1 MAIVK
6 CKNCGK
12 DVSDKARECPHCQA
26 IVNDTNELENVLYN
40 FKEKGKRKNENNV
53 NTRKIYNKVATKFNI
68 VVYIIR
74 IIGYFSGFVSLIILA
89 QNNSFLLGLV
99 VCVITCIVTWLST
112 LFFVAIAEGLQL
124 LQDIKEKL

>member
-26 IVNDTNELENVLYN
+26 VVNDTNELENVLYN
-40 FKEKGKRKNENNV
+40 FKEKRKNENNV

>member
-40 FKEKGKRKNENNV
+40 FKEKRKNENNV
-53 NTRKIYNKVATKFNI
+53 NTRKIYNKVATKFNV

-74 IIGYFSGFVSLIILA
+74 FLGYFSGFISLIILA
-89 QNNSFLLGLV
+89 QNNSFSLGLV

>member
-40 FKEKGKRKNENNV
+40 FKEKRKNENNV

>member
-1 MAIVK
+1 M
-6 CKNCGK
+6 
-12 DVSDKARECPHCQA
+12 
-26 IVNDTNELENVLYN
+26 
-40 FKEKGKRKNENNV
+40 
-53 NTRKIYNKVATKFNI
+53 ATKFNI

>member
-40 FKEKGKRKNENNV
+40 FKEKRKNENNV

-99 VCVITCIVTWLST
+99 VCASTCIVTWLST